1 MNMPSPSQQTQ
12 GGAAAMPR
20 PEYPRPQFQRAD
32 WLNLNGEWEF
42 AFDDERRGDRERWYE
57 QSDDTDFGS
66 RITVPFAFQSK
77 LSGIGDPGFHD
88 LVWYRRRFDA
98 PAEWGDRRII
108 LHIGAC
114 DYASTVWV
122 NGRWAASHEGGHTPF
137 YADVTDL
144 LNAEGGN
151 TIVVRAE
158 DFSRDVTLPRG
169 KQFWKEGSESIFY
182 TRTTGIWQTV
192 WLEPVQEAHLQKVK
206 FTPDI
211 DRGEIRV
218 RMFFSRE
225 TVNTVQSSKK
235 ESDSQ
240 AEGAAAQT
248 AHHPANP
255 ADGRSDA
262 SSSSRIS
269 EYAGSIT
276 AVVRISFEGQLIA
289 EERFPVLHVE
299 ESRAIGLN
307 DFNDHGLGR
316 WWTPE
321 NPNLY
326 DAEIE
331 LIRGDQTIDKVSSYF
346 GMRKISIENGR
357 FSLNNRPY
365 FMRLALDQGYFPD
378 GVLTAPTDEDY
389 VRDIRLA
396 KEMGF
401 DGVRKHQKMEDPR
414 FLYWCDRMGLLVW
427 GEAANAYA
435 YSEEYVRNFTREW
448 QEAVDRDYNHPC
460 IVVWVPMNESWG
472 IPNVQIDSRQQQH
485 GLTLYHLTRSL
496 DETRPVIYNDGWEM
510 MRTDIVAIHDYEW
523 REEVLTERYESVEKA
538 TNAMPANRRI
548 FVGGSQYEGQPI
560 LVTEFGGI
568 AYKKSDWEGW
578 GYSGAETD
586 EDFLEKLG
594 AVIRPLILSGVVQ
607 GFCYTQLTD
616 VEQEINGLV
625 TYDRVP
631 KVPLEE
637 IRKIVR
643 GEG

>member
-1 MNMPSPSQQTQ
+1 MSNLSGSVPKNNPSPI
-12 GGAAAMPR
+12 PR
-20 PEYPRPQFQRAD
+20 PEYPRPQFERAD
-32 WLNLNGEWEF
+32 WSNLNGEWDF
-42 AFDDERRGDRERWYE
+42 AFDDDRRGDRERWYE
-57 QSDDTDFGS
+57 PDAGTFGE

-77 LSGIGDPGFHD
+77 LSGIGDPSFRD
-88 LVWYRRRFDA
+88 LVWYRRTFEI
-98 PAEWGDRRII
+98 PADWQGRRVL

-122 NGRWAASHEGGHTPF
+122 NGRWAVSHEGGHTSF
-137 YADVTDL
+137 QADITDL
-144 LNAEGGN
+144 LNPQGGN

-192 WLEPVQEAHLQKVK
+192 WLEPVHEAHLVKVK

-211 DRGEIRV
+211 DRNEV
-218 RMFFSRE
+218 RLRAFFSPE
-225 TVNTVQSSKK
+225 AWK
-235 ESDSQ
+235 
-240 AEGAAAQT
+240 GAAAGEPCS
-248 AHHPANP
+248 AK
-255 ADGRSDA
+255 
-262 SSSSRIS
+262 I
-269 EYAGSIT
+269 
-276 AVVRISFEGQLIA
+276 VVRFEGNLIA
-289 EERFPVLHVE
+289 EDAFPVLHAE
-299 ESRAIGLN
+299 ETRAIGLS

-321 NPNLY
+321 QPNLY
-326 DAEIE
+326 DVRIE
-331 LIRGDQTIDKVSSYF
+331 LTRGAQIVDRVDSYF

-357 FSLNNRPY
+357 ICLNNRPY
-365 FMRLALDQGYFPD
+365 FMRLVLDQGYWPD
-378 GVLTAPTDEDY
+378 GVLTAPTDEDL
-389 VRDIRLA
+389 VRDIRLT

-414 FLYWCDRMGLLVW
+414 FLYACDKLGLLVW

-435 YSEEYVRNFTREW
+435 YSEKYVRKFTREW
-448 QEAVDRDYNHPC
+448 QEAVERDYNHPC

-472 IPNVQIDSRQQQH
+472 IPNVQIDRRQQEH

-496 DETRPVIYNDGWEM
+496 DDTRPVIYNDGWEM
-510 MRTDIVAIHDYEW
+510 MDTDIAAIHDYEW
-523 REEVLTERYESVEKA
+523 REEVLTDRYASAEKA
-538 TNAMPANRRI
+538 VNAMPANRRI
-548 FVGGSQYEGQPI
+548 FVGGRAHQGQPI

-578 GYSGAETD
+578 GYSGAEND
-586 EDFLEKLG
+586 EDFLARLG
-594 AVIRPLILSGVVQ
+594 AVIRPLTHSGVVQ

-625 TYDRVP
+625 TYDRIP
-631 KVPLEE
+631 KVPTEQ

>member
-1 MNMPSPSQQTQ
+1 MTISNENYL
-12 GGAAAMPR
+12 PR
-20 PEYPRPQFQRAD
+20 PEYPRPQFRRD
-32 WLNLNGEWEF
+32 EWLNLNGEWDF
-42 AFDDERRGDRERWYE
+42 AFDDARRGDRERWFE
-57 QSDDTDFGS
+57 GGGEAFDR
-66 RITVPFAFQSK
+66 RINVPFAFQSK

-88 LVWYRRRFDA
+88 VVWYRRGFDV
-98 PAEWGDRRII
+98 PEEWTGRRVV

-114 DYASTVWV
+114 DYASAVWI

-137 YADVTDL
+137 HADITDL

-151 TIVVRAE
+151 TLTVRAE

-192 WLEPVQEAHLQKVK
+192 WLEPVEDAHAEKVK

-211 DRGEIRV
+211 DRNEVRV
-218 RMFFSRE
+218 RAFFSRGAH
-225 TVNTVQSSKK
+225 
-235 ESDSQ
+235 ESD
-240 AEGAAAQT
+240 
-248 AHHPANP
+248 
-255 ADGRSDA
+255 
-262 SSSSRIS
+262 
-269 EYAGSIT
+269 AGQEPVT
-276 AVVRISFEGQLIA
+276 AVLRISFDGKTIA
-289 EERFPVLHVE
+289 EDRFPVLHAE
-299 ESRAIGLN
+299 EARAIGLN

-321 NPNLY
+321 KPNLY
-326 DAEIE
+326 DVELE
-331 LIRGDQTIDKVSSYF
+331 LIRGGQTVDVVSSYF
-346 GMRKISIENGR
+346 GMRKVSIENGR
-357 FSLNNRPY
+357 LSLNNRPY
-365 FMRLALDQGYFPD
+365 YMRLVLDQGYFPE
-378 GVLTAPTDEDY
+378 GILTAPSDEDF
-389 VRDIRLA
+389 VRDIRLT

-414 FLYWCDRMGLLVW
+414 FLYACDRMGLLVW

-435 YSEEYVRNFTREW
+435 YSEEYVRRFTHEW

-460 IVVWVPMNESWG
+460 IVAWVPMNESWG
-472 IPNVQIDSRQQQH
+472 IPNVQIDRRQQEH

-510 MRTDIVAIHDYEW
+510 VKTDIVAIHDYEW
-523 REEVLTERYESVEKA
+523 REEVLTERYSSAEKA

-548 FVGGSQYEGQPI
+548 FVGDGAYEGQPI

-568 AYKKSDWEGW
+568 AYKKSEQEGW
-578 GYSGAETD
+578 GYSGADND
-586 EDFLEKLG
+586 EDFLARLG
-594 AVIRPLILSGVVQ
+594 AVIRPLTVSGVVQ

-631 KVPLEE
+631 KVPLED
-637 IRKIVR
+637 IRKVVR
-643 GEG
+643 GENR

>member
-1 MNMPSPSQQTQ
+1 MSNPSVSVPQNNPSSV
-12 GGAAAMPR
+12 PR
-20 PEYPRPQFQRAD
+20 PEYPRPQFERAD
-32 WLNLNGEWEF
+32 WLNLNGEWAF
-42 AFDDERRGDRERWYE
+42 AFDDDRRGDRERWYE
-57 QSDDTDFGS
+57 PDAGTFGE
-66 RITVPFAFQSK
+66 RIIVPFAFQSK
-77 LSGIGDPGFHD
+77 LSGIGDPSFRD
-88 LVWYRRRFDA
+88 LVWYRRTFET
-98 PAEWGDRRII
+98 PADWRGRRVL

-122 NGRWAASHEGGHTPF
+122 NGRWAVSHEGGHTPF
-137 YADVTDL
+137 QADITDL
-144 LNAEGGN
+144 LNPEGGN

-192 WLEPVQEAHLQKVK
+192 WLEPVHEAHLVKVK

-211 DRGEIRV
+211 DRNEV
-218 RMFFSRE
+218 RLRAFFSPE
-225 TVNTVQSSKK
+225 AWK
-235 ESDSQ
+235 
-240 AEGAAAQT
+240 GAAAGEPCS
-248 AHHPANP
+248 AK
-255 ADGRSDA
+255 
-262 SSSSRIS
+262 I
-269 EYAGSIT
+269 
-276 AVVRISFEGQLIA
+276 VVRFEGDLIA
-289 EERFPVLHVE
+289 EETFPVLHAE
-299 ESRAIGLN
+299 EARAIGLS

-321 NPNLY
+321 QPNLY
-326 DAEIE
+326 DVRIE
-331 LIRGDQTIDKVSSYF
+331 LTRNGQTVDTVDSYF

-357 FSLNNRPY
+357 ISLNNRPY
-365 FMRLALDQGYFPD
+365 FMRLVLDQGYWPD
-378 GVLTAPTDEDY
+378 GVLTAPTEEDLL
-389 VRDIRLA
+389 RDIRLT

-414 FLYWCDRMGLLVW
+414 FLYGCDKLGLLVW

-435 YSEEYVRNFTREW
+435 YSEEYVRKFTHEW
-448 QEAVDRDYNHPC
+448 QEAVERDYNHPC

-472 IPNVQIDSRQQQH
+472 IPNVQIDRRQQQH
-485 GLTLYHLTRSL
+485 GLTLYHLTKSL
-496 DETRPVIYNDGWEM
+496 DDTRPVIYNDGWEM
-510 MRTDIVAIHDYEW
+510 MDTDIAAIHDYEW
-523 REEVLTERYESVEKA
+523 REEVLADRYASAEKA
-538 TNAMPANRRI
+538 VNAMPANRRI
-548 FVGGSQYEGQPI
+548 FVGGRAHQGQPI

-578 GYSGAETD
+578 GYSGAEND
-586 EDFLEKLG
+586 DDFLARLG
-594 AVIRPLILSGVVQ
+594 AVIRPLTLSGVVQ

-631 KVPLEE
+631 KVPTEQ

>member
-1 MNMPSPSQQTQ
+1 MSNSNQSSLRQSQN
-12 GGAAAMPR
+12 GAQALPR
-20 PEYPRPQFQRAD
+20 PEYPRPQLQRAE
-32 WLNLNGEWEF
+32 WSNLNGEWEF

-57 QSDDTDFGS
+57 PDGAGFD
-66 RITVPFAFQSK
+66 RVIRVPFAFQSK

-88 LVWYRRRFDA
+88 LVWYRRRFDS
-98 PAEWGDRRII
+98 PSEWAGRRIL

-114 DYASTVWV
+114 DYRSTVWV

-137 YADVTDL
+137 HADVTDL
-144 LNAEGGN
+144 LNADGEN
-151 TIVVRAE
+151 VVVVRAE

-192 WLEPVQEAHLQKVK
+192 WLEPVHEAHLEKVK

-211 DRGEIRV
+211 DRGEIRM
-218 RMFFSRE
+218 RMFFSR
-225 TVNTVQSSKK
+225 
-235 ESDSQ
+235 
-240 AEGAAAQT
+240 AAA
-248 AHHPANP
+248 
-255 ADGRSDA
+255 D
-262 SSSSRIS
+262 
-269 EYAGSIT
+269 AGSRAGDGPIT
-276 AVVRISFEGQLIA
+276 AVIRVSFEGQPVA
-289 EERFPVLHVE
+289 EERFPVLHAE

-321 NPNLY
+321 KPNLY
-326 DAEIE
+326 DVEIE
-331 LIRGDQTIDKVSSYF
+331 LIRGDRTLDKVGSYF
-346 GMRKISIENGR
+346 GMRKVSIENGR

-365 FMRLALDQGYFPD
+365 FMRLVLDQGYFPD

-389 VRDIRLA
+389 ARDIRLT

-414 FLYWCDRMGLLVW
+414 FLYWCDKMGLLVW

-435 YSEEYVRNFTREW
+435 YSEEYVRSFTREW
-448 QEAVDRDYNHPC
+448 QEALDRDYNHPC

-472 IPNVQIDSRQQQH
+472 IPNVQIDRRQQEH
-485 GLTLYHLTRSL
+485 GLTLYHLTKSL
-496 DETRPVIYNDGWEM
+496 DESRPVIYNDGWEM
-510 MRTDIVAIHDYEW
+510 MKTDIVAIHDYEW
-523 REEVLTERYESVEKA
+523 REEVLSERYVSAEKA
-538 TNAMPANRRI
+538 TQAMPANRRI
-548 FVGGSQYEGQPI
+548 FVGGSRYEGQPI

-568 AYKKSDWEGW
+568 AYKKSEWEGW
-578 GYSGAETD
+578 GYSGAEND
-586 EDFLEKLG
+586 EDFLARLG
-594 AVIRPLILSGVVQ
+594 AVIRPLTLSGVVQ

-631 KVPLEE
+631 KVPTEE
-637 IRKIVR
+637 IRAVVR
-643 GEG
+643 GERQESE

>member
-1 MNMPSPSQQTQ
+1 MSNLSVFQNQSE
-12 GGAAAMPR
+12 GAGVPPR
-20 PEYPRPQFQRAD
+20 PEYPRPQFERAE

-42 AFDDERRGDRERWYE
+42 AFDDERRGDRERWYD
-57 QSDDTDFGS
+57 SGAGAFDR
-66 RITVPFAFQSK
+66 RITVPFAFQSR

-88 LVWYRRRFDA
+88 LVWYRRGFDA
-98 PAEWGDRRII
+98 PSDWTDKRVV

-137 YADVTDL
+137 HADVTDL
-144 LNAEGGN
+144 LNADGGN
-151 TIVVRAE
+151 EIVVRAE

-192 WLEPVQEAHLQKVK
+192 WLEPVAEAHIAKVK

-211 DRGEIRV
+211 DRNEV
-218 RMFFSRE
+218 RMRVFFSRE
-225 TVNTVQSSKK
+225 AVNAGRAAGTKT
-235 ESDSQ
+235 
-240 AEGAAAQT
+240 AAAEE
-248 AHHPANP
+248 AV
-255 ADGRSDA
+255 
-262 SSSSRIS
+262 
-269 EYAGSIT
+269 T
-276 AVVRISFEGQLIA
+276 AVVRIRFDGELIA
-289 EERFPVLHVE
+289 EERFPVLNAE
-299 ESRAIGLN
+299 ESRAIGLS

-321 NPNLY
+321 KPSLY
-326 DAEIE
+326 DAELE
-331 LIRGDQTIDKVSSYF
+331 LVRGGETVDAVSSYF
-346 GMRKISIENGR
+346 GMRKISIEDGR
-357 FSLNNRPY
+357 INLNNRPY
-365 FMRLALDQGYFPD
+365 YMRLVLDQGYFPD
-378 GVLTAPTDEDY
+378 GVLTAPTDEDL
-389 VRDIRLA
+389 VRDIKLT

-414 FLYWCDRMGLLVW
+414 FLYWCDKMGLLVW

-435 YSEEYVRNFTREW
+435 YSEEYVRSFTREW

-472 IPNVQIDSRQQQH
+472 IPNVQIDKRQQDH

-496 DETRPVIYNDGWEM
+496 DDSRPVIYNDGWEM
-510 MRTDIVAIHDYEW
+510 MRTDIVAVHDYEW
-523 REEVLTERYESVEKA
+523 REDVLNERYATPEKA
-538 TNAMPANRRI
+538 TSGVPGNRRI
-548 FVGGSQYEGQPI
+548 FVGGSGYEGQPI

-568 AYKKSDWEGW
+568 AYKKTEQEGW
-578 GYSGAETD
+578 GYSGAEND
-586 EDFLEKLG
+586 EDFLERLG
-594 AVIRPLILSGVVQ
+594 AVIRPMTVSGVVQ

-625 TYDRVP
+625 TYDRTP

-637 IRKIVR
+637 IRKVVR
-643 GEG
+643 GGR